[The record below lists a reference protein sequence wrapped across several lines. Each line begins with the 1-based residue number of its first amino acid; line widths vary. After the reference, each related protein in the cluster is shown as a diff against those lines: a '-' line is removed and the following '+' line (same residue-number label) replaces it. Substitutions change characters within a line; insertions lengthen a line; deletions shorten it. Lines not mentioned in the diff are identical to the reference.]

1 LSKLITTINQQQPR
15 AIGLDLYR
23 DLPVAPGTNELAAIL
38 HSTPNLVGI
47 EKVIGEAVQ
56 PSPILKQKNQV
67 AFVDLIK
74 DRDGKVRRGLLSIE
88 LNHDLLQFGLA
99 NRLALMYLAPEAIE
113 PQPIQNTQ
121 KIALGKG
128 EIVPFQKND
137 GGYIDADDGGFQ
149 ILINYR
155 GNEHNFQQI
164 SITDVLNRQ
173 IPPDLMRDRIVL
185 VGSIAP
191 SLNDFFAT
199 PYSDS
204 RHNQHQDLPGVFI
217 HANIASQLI
226 SEALDGRSSIK
237 TTRELNEWIWIFAWT
252 CSVAGISVALLKSK
266 FRPQLLF
273 FNSTTIVIF
282 TASFALLSSSYLLF
296 LGGLWLPVASSLFSV
311 VFSTIII
318 NGYYKQATAK
328 QQQKLAFTD
337 SLTEIP
343 NRRCFDDFLN
353 QQWQKNSPQS
363 LGLSIILGDVDYF
376 KKYNDTYG
384 HQAGDFCLQ

>member
-204 RHNQHQDLPGVFI
+204 RHNQHQDLPGVFM
-217 HANIASQLI
+217 
-226 SEALDGRSSIK
+226 
-237 TTRELNEWIWIFAWT
+237 
-252 CSVAGISVALLKSK
+252 
-266 FRPQLLF
+266 
-273 FNSTTIVIF
+273 
-282 TASFALLSSSYLLF
+282 
-296 LGGLWLPVASSLFSV
+296 
-311 VFSTIII
+311 
-318 NGYYKQATAK
+318 
-328 QQQKLAFTD
+328 
-337 SLTEIP
+337 
-343 NRRCFDDFLN
+343 
-353 QQWQKNSPQS
+353 
-363 LGLSIILGDVDYF
+363 
-376 KKYNDTYG
+376 
-384 HQAGDFCLQ
+384 